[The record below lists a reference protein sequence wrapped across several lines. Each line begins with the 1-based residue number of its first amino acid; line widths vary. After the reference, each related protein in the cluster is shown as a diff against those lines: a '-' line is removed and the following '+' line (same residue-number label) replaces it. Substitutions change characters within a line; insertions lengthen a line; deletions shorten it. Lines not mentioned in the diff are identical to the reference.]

1 MFSWVSLPRQKEKD
15 KFHHLYVT
23 SKNIYTNKLIYKTE
37 TDSHRENKL
46 TVTKEKKGRD
56 KLGVWG

>member
-1 MFSWVSLPRQKEKD
+1 MFLWVSLPRQKEKD

-37 TDSHRENKL
+37 TDSHRDNKL
-46 TVTKEKKGRD
+46 TVTKEERGE
-56 KLGVWG
+56 G